1 MEEGARALQEELQWT
16 VDRLRDLG
24 GAVVLEDYPGAF
36 EEGDGAD
43 IGGDRSQTP
52 AEQERSLALR
62 NLLVERANHLAE
74 ARDRL
79 RNGR

>member
-1 MEEGARALQEELQWT
+1 MEEGARTLQEELQWT

-24 GAVVLEDYPGAF
+24 GAVMLEDYPGALD
-36 EEGDGAD
+36 EGDGAD
-43 IGGDRSQTP
+43 VGDSAQTP
-52 AEQERSLALR
+52 AERERSAALR